1 MKLIRTIEKNKL
13 LVSDWGIY
21 ELSEE
26 QQAKYNGKFAL
37 SQGIISYF
45 ALENIGEDTLI
56 EGLHDYQY
64 EGIFQTELEAF
75 YQVKLL
81 EMQKEIER
89 LKDAVSEFSNIK
101 IPEWYKAE
109 R

>member
-26 QQAKYNGKFAL
+26 YQAKYNGKFAL
-37 SQGIISYF
+37 SQGVISDF

-81 EMQKEIER
+81 EMQKEIEK
-89 LKDAVSEFSNIK
+89 LKDAVSEFSNTK
-101 IPEWYKAE
+101 IPEWYQVT